1 MKNLIISIIS
11 ILLGLGLIL
20 SSFFYL
26 IPKLKKSPN
35 RYTNG
40 LDKLGLWITNN
51 WIWCLVILLTICL
64 IFIIVYIAL
73 SQKGKI

>member
-1 MKNLIISIIS
+1 MKSIAISIIS
-11 ILLGLGLIL
+11 ILLGLGIIL

-51 WIWCLVILLTICL
+51 WIWCLVILLTLCL